1 MRRWGRRAAAAW
13 LMAMIAGCV
22 TTETGVFT
30 EKKDPKKALE
40 YSVQAARSYVQQR
53 NWDAAKR
60 HLKTALEL
68 DPNNADVHET
78 MAQVF
83 WNTGEYELADEHFRR
98 AVSLD
103 GSQARLRNNYA
114 AFLYQRERYAD
125 AERQLEKVVEDVLYE
140 KRPAAYVNLGLARIK
155 LKEYDSARNAL
166 ERGLLMDRGN
176 QQAVFALAEVYFQL
190 GDFAKAQNYYEN
202 YRKQV
207 QRQSPGSLWLGIR
220 LADKFNDRNALAS
233 YALALKNL
241 YPRSAEY
248 LEYVSVYGNE
258 RTGQ

>member
-1 MRRWGRRAAAAW
+1 MQRWGRRAATACMLAT
-13 LMAMIAGCV
+13 LAGCV

-30 EKKDPKKALE
+30 DKKSPEKALE

-68 DPNNADVHET
+68 DPNNAEVHET
-78 MAQVF
+78 LAQVF
-83 WNTGEYELADEHFRR
+83 WNTGELELADEHFRR
-98 AVSLD
+98 AIALD
-103 GSQARLRNNYA
+103 GSSARVRNNYA
-114 AFLYQRERYAD
+114 AFLYQRERYAE
-125 AERQLEKVVEDVLYE
+125 AERQLEKVVEEVLYE
-140 KRPAAYVNLGLARIK
+140 RRASAYVNLGLARIK
-155 LKEYDSARNAL
+155 LKKWDPARDAL
-166 ERGLLMDRGN
+166 ERGLMMDRGN

-190 GDFAKAQNYYEN
+190 SDFSKSQNYYEA

-207 QRQSPGSLWLGIR
+207 QRQSPGGLWLGIR

-233 YALALKNL
+233 YALVLKNM